1 MQSGSTKGNKYP
13 PGYAGGIFVS
23 TFYQAVA
30 LSLFASGLREFQSE
44 GAEAVE
50 AAVLDSVCCH
60 SWISLCCNYFFCGG
74 GGGGGGA
81 LSTPPFMQV
90 VGGGGGGG
98 GGAGFFPFSLM
109 WNSLV
114 IF

>member
-50 AAVLDSVCCH
+50 AVGERVEVVVAVAGKTATTHTRC
-60 SWISLCCNYFFCGG
+60 SLQSP
-74 GGGGGGA
+74 A
-81 LSTPPFMQV
+81 P
-90 VGGGGGGG
+90 
-98 GGAGFFPFSLM
+98 
-109 WNSLV
+109 
-114 IF
+114 